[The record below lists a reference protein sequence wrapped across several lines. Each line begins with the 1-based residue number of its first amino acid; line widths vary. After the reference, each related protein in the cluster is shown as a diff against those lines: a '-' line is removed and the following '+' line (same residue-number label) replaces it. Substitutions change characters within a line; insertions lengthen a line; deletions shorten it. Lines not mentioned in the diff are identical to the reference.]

1 MLVTGVNF
9 HIAPVNVHCPRLTMA
24 IEAKN
29 EFSKCFVGAVVVDA
43 LLVNTQPITVLFNL
57 TTLLAVAGHGAFV
70 GALFQIAV

>member
-1 MLVTGVNF
+1 
-9 HIAPVNVHCPRLTMA
+9 MA